1 MNAKAWE
8 QKQKERQNQLRNM
21 AKGKSPHLPSKYF
34 YSIFSVIAV
43 ALVLA
48 GGFGIFA
55 YQNLLSETP
64 LEISGNTI
72 FVKAGGNFQ
81 SALER
86 AEPGDTILLQSGAT
100 FRGNFN
106 LPNKPGAEFI
116 TVRASAA
123 EAQIPAADARI
134 DPAKYAGVLPKL
146 VSPNSEPV
154 LSAYNG
160 AHHFRF
166 VGVEF
171 GATKSGIG
179 NIIKIG
185 STEEKR
191 IEDLPHH
198 IEFDRVYV
206 HGNPVEG
213 QRRGAAANGKYIR
226 IINSY
231 FSDIKKEGDEA
242 QAIAVWGTD
251 GPVEII
257 NNYLEGS
264 AENILFGGG
273 SSVLKLVPTDCVVR
287 GNHLNKPLEWRNTNF
302 DVKNFF
308 EIKNGRR
315 IKIENN
321 LMTNNWAK
329 AQDGTGILFSTRA
342 DNGDATII
350 EDIVF
355 TNNIVRGAGNG
366 ISVYGA
372 EGGGGHRLTI
382 RNNFFEDI
390 SGKKWG
396 GAGFFMKSSAWDGLT
411 IENNTIIN
419 SGDIAHTYDA
429 PVKGFVFR
437 NNIIFQNEYGFK
449 GDGTASGQA
458 TIDKYFP
465 NSEVSGN
472 VIIGG
477 DPAQYRGK
485 NLYLE
490 SIEQVGFIDFQK
502 GNYQLRPDSPL
513 RGKGFGG
520 RNIGAE
526 K

>member
-1 MNAKAWE
+1 MKAKTWE
-8 QKQKERQNQLRNM
+8 QKQKDRQNYLRNT
-21 AKGKSPHLPSKYF
+21 AKGDSARNLSKSF
-34 YSIFSVIAV
+34 YSILAVIAA

-48 GGFGIFA
+48 AGFGVFA
-55 YQNLLSETP
+55 YQNFTAETP
-64 LEISGNTI
+64 LEVSGNTI

-81 SALER
+81 AALEQ
-86 AEPGDTILLQSGAT
+86 AKPGDTILLQAGAT

-106 LPNKPGAEFI
+106 LPTKSGADFI
-116 TVRASAA
+116 IVRTSAA
-123 EAQIPAADARI
+123 ESQIPAADARL

-166 VGVEF
+166 VGIEF
-171 GATKSGIG
+171 GATKNGVG
-179 NIIKIG
+179 NIVKLG
-185 STEEKR
+185 TTEEKR
-191 IEDLPHH
+191 VEDLPHH

-206 HGNPVEG
+206 HGDPVAG
-213 QRRGAAANGKYIR
+213 QRRGIAANGKYIR
-226 IINSY
+226 IVNSY
-231 FSDIKKEGDEA
+231 FSDLKKEGDEA
-242 QAIAVWGTD
+242 QAIAVWATD

-273 SSVLKLVPTDCVVR
+273 ASVLKLVPTDCVVR
-287 GNHLNKPLEWRNTNF
+287 GNHLNKPLEWRSTNL

-315 IKIENN
+315 IKVDNN

-329 AQDGTGILFSTRA
+329 AQDGTGVLFSTRA
-342 DNGDATII
+342 DNGAATII
-350 EDIVF
+350 EDIEF
-355 TNNIVRGAGNG
+355 TNNIVRGTGNG

-372 EGGGGHRLTI
+372 EGSGGHRLTI

-390 SGKKWG
+390 NGQKWG
-396 GAGFFMKSSAWDGLT
+396 GAGFFMKSSAWDGLV

-419 SGDIAHTYDA
+419 SGDIAHAYDA
-429 PVKGFVFR
+429 PTRGFVFR
-437 NNIIFQNEYGFK
+437 GNIIFQNEYGIK
-449 GDGTASGQA
+449 GDGTPSGQA
-458 TIDKYFP
+458 TIDKFFP
-465 NSEVSGN
+465 NGEVSGN

-477 DPAQYRGK
+477 DAAQYRGK
-485 NLYLE
+485 NLYLK
-490 SIEQVGFIDFQK
+490 SIEQVGFVNAQK

-513 RGKGFGG
+513 RDK
-520 RNIGAE
+520 NIGA
-526 K
+526 KN